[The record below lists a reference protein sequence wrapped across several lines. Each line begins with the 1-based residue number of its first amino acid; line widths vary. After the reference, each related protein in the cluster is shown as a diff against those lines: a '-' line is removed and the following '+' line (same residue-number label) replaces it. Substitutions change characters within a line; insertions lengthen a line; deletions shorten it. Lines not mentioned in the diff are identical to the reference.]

1 MSIQELCWVVFALF
15 TGGVI
20 KGSSGIGLPMIA
32 VPLMAFVLPL
42 EFAAALLSF
51 PILLANLV
59 QVRTLSAKVLKQP
72 WLLLLA
78 ASLLVGLGMS
88 SLLITEH
95 SPLLLILTGLSVCL
109 FAILS
114 LAGVKP
120 TIRPT
125 LRTPVA
131 LLSGSFA
138 GLTGG
143 STAMYGWPLVM
154 YLSSISLS
162 HKQFIS
168 TVSLLYLMAHGLF
181 LLTILLN
188 GLLTYDLLAL
198 SGLACFPVFA
208 GVQAGSQLTSK
219 LTMGTGFQRL
229 ISVLM
234 LIGGVSLLL
243 KA

>member
-1 MSIQELCWVVFALF
+1 MSIQELYWVVFALF

-20 KGSSGIGLPMIA
+20 KGTSGIGLPMIA

-59 QVRTLSAKVLKQP
+59 QVRTLPAKALKQP

-78 ASLLVGLGMS
+78 ASLLVGLGVG

-95 SPLLLILTGLSVCL
+95 SSLLLILTGLSVCL

-114 LAGVKP
+114 LAGIQP

-154 YLSSISLS
+154 YLSSVSLS
-162 HKQFIS
+162 RSQFIS
-168 TVSLLYLMAHGLF
+168 TVSLLYLLAHSLF
-181 LLTILLN
+181 LLIILLN
-188 GLLTYDLLAL
+188 GLLTPELLML
-198 SGLACFPVFA
+198 SSLACIPVFA
-208 GVQAGSQLTSK
+208 GVKAGTHLGSRLA
-219 LTMGTGFQRL
+219 MGTGFQRL
-229 ISVLM
+229 VSLLM
-234 LIGGVSLLL
+234 LAGGVSLML